1 MKKGLVLEGGGSR
14 GVFSSGVLDYLQ
26 EQGVTFDYCVGVS
39 AGAGN
44 AMNFKSGQTGRAHR
58 IVGKTDAHL
67 YYGVSQARHSGKLLD
82 LDYLYRT
89 MTYEGDAPFDF
100 AAYYRNPMECEY
112 TVTCC
117 ETGQAE
123 YLSESVYQNRL
134 LDIVKASCS
143 LPGICA
149 PVALDGKHYLDGGI
163 GDSLPVFR
171 AMSKGCEKVILVT
184 TKVVSDVHPTDYS
197 RVRPL
202 MSRLYK
208 RRYPAFFAALMTRC
222 KRYFAELDEILEL
235 EKEGQIL
242 VIRPE
247 VCNVK
252 TLEKDAEAMQAFY
265 EHGRAIGEAWLPKIR
280 AYLSEE

>member
-1 MKKGLVLEGGGSR
+1 MKNKKKLVSLMALAVLSLTLLTGCGERKWPMQVTVVNRTTCPIADIRLSLASEEDWGPNRIETVLEEGESVEIDLGEYLRLGRGEELGGGRRRPSI
-14 GVFSSGVLDYLQ
+14 L
-26 EQGVTFDYCVGVS
+26 
-39 AGAGN
+39 A
-44 AMNFKSGQTGRAHR
+44 
-58 IVGKTDAHL
+58 DATES
-67 YYGVSQARHSGKLLD
+67 V
-82 LDYLYRT
+82 
-89 MTYEGDAPFDF
+89 F
-100 AAYYRNPMECEY
+100 AA
-112 TVTCC
+112 V
-117 ETGQAE
+117 
-123 YLSESVYQNRL
+123 
-134 LDIVKASCS
+134 
-143 LPGICA
+143 
-149 PVALDGKHYLDGGI
+149 YLDGGI

-184 TKVVSDVHPTDYS
+184 TKVASDVHPTDYS

>member
-1 MKKGLVLEGGGSR
+1 MDIREAYNQKLRTPEEAVKVVR
-14 GVFSSGVLDYLQ
+14 SGDWIDY
-26 EQGVTFDYCVGVS
+26 GW
-39 AGAGN
+39 N
-44 AMNFKSGQTGRAHR
+44 A
-58 IVGKTDAHL
+58 
-67 YYGVSQARHSGKLLD
+67 
-82 LDYLYRT
+82 
-89 MTYEGDAPFDF
+89 
-100 AAYYRNPMECEY
+100 
-112 TVTCC
+112 
-117 ETGQAE
+117 
-123 YLSESVYQNRL
+123 
-134 LDIVKASCS
+134 
-143 LPGICA
+143 CA

-184 TKVVSDVHPTDYS
+184 TKVASDVHPTDYS

-252 TLEKDAEAMQAFY
+252 TLERDAEAMQAFY
-265 EHGRAIGEAWLPKIR
+265 EHGYAIGEAWLPKIR
-280 AYLSEE
+280 AYLGEE

>member
-1 MKKGLVLEGGGSR
+1 MLFRS
-14 GVFSSGVLDYLQ
+14 
-26 EQGVTFDYCVGVS
+26 
-39 AGAGN
+39 
-44 AMNFKSGQTGRAHR
+44 
-58 IVGKTDAHL
+58 
-67 YYGVSQARHSGKLLD
+67 
-82 LDYLYRT
+82 
-89 MTYEGDAPFDF
+89 
-100 AAYYRNPMECEY
+100 
-112 TVTCC
+112 VTCC

-184 TKVVSDVHPTDYS
+184 TKVASDVHPTDYS

-252 TLEKDAEAMQAFY
+252 TLERDAEAMQAFY
-265 EHGRAIGEAWLPKIR
+265 EHGYAIGEAWLPKIR
-280 AYLSEE
+280 AYLGEE